1 MGSLY
6 ARSRRVRQ
14 NSGSASRQERRRV
27 PGHLSQPLPRSRAQ
41 RVKLRFSRALN
52 RLFTWRGWPTL
63 VSVATAV
70 AAIAALFF
78 TSQSLNANSNQYHLA
93 QRGQVSERFGKA
105 VEQLGSE
112 QQELRLGGIY
122 SLEQLARDS
131 PDDHWT
137 AFEVLVAFVRSHA
150 PLDERCVPAD
160 KVPGEVAAISIDL
173 QAVLTVVG
181 RRAWE
186 KDRGLVDLARTCL
199 VDADLSSSHLAFAYL
214 YNANLTGAN
223 LIDADLSDANLTGAD
238 LTGAELTGAS
248 LAETDLNLAHLSV
261 ARLWEADLTGAN
273 LTGADLA
280 DADLVDAT
288 LTGADLTGADLAGAD
303 LHGTDLTGARLR
315 DANLTGAQLNSANL
329 IGVTLAGAVLTGVT
343 LDGALYDSTTS
354 WPEGFTPPR

>member
-1 MGSLY
+1 M
-6 ARSRRVRQ
+6 
-14 NSGSASRQERRRV
+14 
-27 PGHLSQPLPRSRAQ
+27 
-41 RVKLRFSRALN
+41 
-52 RLFTWRGWPTL
+52 
-63 VSVATAV
+63 
-70 AAIAALFF
+70 
-78 TSQSLNANSNQYHLA
+78 
-93 QRGQVSERFGKA
+93 SERFGKA

-122 SLEQLARDS
+122 SLEQLAHDS

-150 PLDERCVPAD
+150 PLDQRCVPAD

-181 RRAWE
+181 RRTWQN
-186 KDRGLVDLARTCL
+186 DRGLVDLARTCL

-223 LIDADLSDANLTGAD
+223 LIDADLSDANLTGAE
-238 LTGAELTGAS
+238 LTGAELTGA
-248 LAETDLNLAHLSV
+248 
-261 ARLWEADLTGAN
+261 
-273 LTGADLA
+273 DLA
-280 DADLVDAT
+280 DAELFDAT
-288 LTGADLTGADLAGAD
+288 LTGADLTGADLAAD

-354 WPEGFTPPR
+354 WPEGYTSPR